1 MEGDKILD
9 VQPRRTLR
17 RRGRGTVRHIV
28 GTGET
33 RLRPSSEIP
42 GVPSQEWTGSV
53 EPYKRSPREVGESGA
68 GVGAAHMTEEAVM
81 PVEERGRTWSAGSME
96 VSAGECPTG

>member
-17 RRGRGTVRHIV
+17 RRGRGTVRQPSW
-28 GTGET
+28 EQERP

-68 GVGAAHMTEEAVM
+68 GVGAAHMTEEA
-81 PVEERGRTWSAGSME
+81 G
-96 VSAGECPTG
+96 